1 MTDRDIRRASLA
13 ELRAMKDAGQL
24 STNRNAPEG
33 EDLGPEFW
41 SKAELVLPDKRSV
54 HLKIDRDVFDF
65 FYDDAKGKGH
75 LTKMQNVLRAYV
87 EARKTSGS
95 R

>member
-13 ELRAMKDAGQL
+13 ELKAMKDAGKLVAADKAQD
-24 STNRNAPEG
+24 A
-33 EDLGPEFW
+33 EDLGSEFW
-41 SKAELVLPDKRSV
+41 SKAELVSPDKRSV

-65 FYDDAKGKGH
+65 FYRDAKGKGH

-87 EARKTSGS
+87 EAKKSTAS

>member
-13 ELRAMKDAGQL
+13 ELRAMRDAGQL
-24 STNRNAPEG
+24 NSNGNTLEG

-54 HLKIDRDVFDF
+54 HLKIDREVFDF
-65 FYDDAKGKGH
+65 FYRDAEGKGH

-87 EARKTSGS
+87 EARKSSGS